1 MKLHAPVAP
10 ASLPT
15 ARDVLK
21 ILPLSDLHLKA
32 KPAATEVLVGNRD
45 YLGRMD
51 YIQLLGDQ
59 VGLYGTDDEYAHLQ
73 RFVRQLPQP
82 YGAIN
87 GNHEFY
93 FEVHAETSGGYGR
106 YWQEASIYE
115 KQRQLEKF
123 KKFFGFE
130 QLWRVERNHFGTFL
144 FLGIDDVSQR
154 KPETLSAPQLA
165 FLEAELQEA
174 SGEPV
179 YVFCHAPLYL
189 DTRLDL
195 TYYDNERTAC
205 VELTGAL
212 FELLNERR
220 APLFWMS
227 GHIHLRPDH
236 YLFAPYQI
244 KPNVWQVHC
253 PDSWGYSRWEREH
266 VVPQR
271 HEGLFSRH
279 LEIEQQRIT
288 FVTHDHHA
296 RTDTARHS
304 IEFDRTA

>member
-1 MKLHAPVAP
+1 MKLHTPVAP
-10 ASLPT
+10 APLPT
-15 ARDVLK
+15 TRDVLR

-32 KPAATEVLVGNRD
+32 KPPATEVLLDNRD

-59 VGLYGTDDEYAHLQ
+59 VGLYGTDDEYVHLQ

-82 YGAIN
+82 FGAIN

-93 FEVHAETSGGYGR
+93 FEVHEEASGGYGR

-123 KKFFGFE
+123 KKFFGYE
-130 QLWRVERNHFGTFL
+130 RLWRVEKNHYGTFL

-154 KPETLSAPQLA
+154 KPETLSAPQIA

-205 VELTGAL
+205 VELSGVL
-212 FELLNERR
+212 FEMMSARR

-244 KPNVWQVHC
+244 KPNIWQIHC

-271 HEGLFSRH
+271 HDGLFSRH
-279 LEIEQQRIT
+279 LEIERKRVT

-296 RTDTARHS
+296 GIDTARHNV
-304 IEFDRTA
+304 EFDRMA